1 MSKRKKVTD
10 YILKSVQAVIPKD
23 TTNRDL
29 LSGFLEGLTDTE
41 FEEYIKGLNPDIVMR
56 GDTKRNNIPFYL
68 PNLSKHRISIKHMFK
83 LMDSI
88 GHKPEQRLLM
98 TDPHTGIRYVTPH
111 EYLIVDL
118 PIRRQ
123 SQTVSKKNSIPV
135 GTQNTDELTHQP
147 TNQSKGSRI
156 SRPEMSSLLA
166 RGLDKTI
173 YETMNVRGGNEASR
187 REFRRQLVTS
197 GHGSLESLKGLG
209 TVRSL
214 ETLSVFYNCMLI
226 GNNVL
231 PSTKVP
237 ADALPNRKE

>member
-1 MSKRKKVTD
+1 MDKRKKVTD
-10 YILKSVQAVIPKD
+10 FIVKAVEKIIPADKVNGKMLREFLDGMSLEAFEDYIRGFDRRLIPGEGRKRSVIP
-23 TTNRDL
+23 
-29 LSGFLEGLTDTE
+29 
-41 FEEYIKGLNPDIVMR
+41 Y
-56 GDTKRNNIPFYL
+56 YL
-68 PNLSKHRISIKHMFK
+68 PNLSKHRVNIGHMFK

-88 GHKPEQRLLM
+88 GHKPEQRLVM
-98 TDPHTGIRYVTPH
+98 TDPNTGLRYVTPH

-173 YETMNVRGGNEASR
+173 YETMNVRGGNETAR
-187 REFRRQLVTS
+187 REFRRQLIST
-197 GHGSLESLKGLG
+197 GTGSLASLRGVG
-209 TVRSL
+209 SVRSL
-214 ETLSVFYNCMLI
+214 ETLSVFYNCMHI

-231 PSTKVP
+231 PETRVP
-237 ADALPNRKE
+237 ENALPRHR